1 MKLSNLKAVKQSIFA
16 LVNIKKRMALLIELV
31 LNARL
36 FVTFN
41 QRIANNTLAFNVRIY
56 AVNRSKLFTAH
67 ITKVNI

>member
-67 ITKVNI
+67 IIKVNI